1 MESSGTSIK
10 VLGQSG
16 KVTITNGESITM
28 EFDSIQEVDENG
40 NIVGK
45 TGPLSQKHS
54 INSFATQNFEFSEVT
69 TEQYNNVSTDVFS
82 FNTHINDIGRMSV
95 KTYIIREENTVS
107 TTNESWSV
115 SAGDLKWN
123 ILLSDWTWCTPCA
136 DGIGKYIDL
145 DIVIKGDKEAT
156 SDGNKTFQ
164 VGNSQL
170 DLSSEV
176 IVDGTNVAMPDGYP
190 KFTTKGSKQIFS
202 FRFPK
207 FSDNIEYDPLFRYG
221 ISGDSTDT
229 DLGLIIGLSSAAV
242 VILGVILYFAL
253 RKPTSRVARRFT

>member
-1 MESSGTSIK
+1 MEHETSGTSIK

-40 NIVGK
+40 NVVGK
-45 TGPLSQKHS
+45 TGGLANKHS
-54 INSFATQNFEFSEVT
+54 INSFATQDFEFSQVK
-69 TEQYNNVSTDVFS
+69 TELYNNVSTDLFS
-82 FNTHINDIGRMSV
+82 FDTPINNIGRMSV
-95 KTYIIREENTVS
+95 KTFIIREENTIS
-107 TTNESWSV
+107 TVNESWNV

-123 ILLSDWTWCTPCA
+123 ILLSDWTWCDPCA
-136 DGIGKYIDL
+136 DGTGKYIDL
-145 DIVIKGDKEAT
+145 DIVIKGEKEAT

-176 IVDGTNVAMPDGYP
+176 IIDGSNFAMPDGYP
-190 KFTTKGSKQIFS
+190 KFMTKGSKQVFS

-207 FSDNIEYDPLFRYG
+207 FVNNIEYDPLFRYG
-221 ISGDSTDT
+221 VSSNATDDT
-229 DLGLIIGLSSAAV
+229 LRLIIALMVLLSFLFH
-242 VILGVILYFAL
+242 I
-253 RKPTSRVARRFT
+253 